1 MEEKDISLEI
11 AKLLKK
17 DGFNLDW
24 AKLLYV
30 DDGEVTYTKRNDY
43 PRDYNEDYNYN
54 YYPKA
59 TIQMAED
66 WLKTKYHL
74 YIHLSPSPSDDKTVW
89 IPHILDIRDCSCVD
103 DGSIPI
109 CDTPEEAHEKSI
121 IYCFKELVTMNKK
134 FDLGEIEFSLHKNG
148 FTKGFVLKRDLETRE
163 CREIME
169 DILGI
174 PVECEDDFFD
184 DSDEY
189 LVYNKVLTND
199 VNGWLKG
206 ERDDSTITDYAACM
220 DDTLPLGVFNIFP
233 VANYLKEKGII

>member
-1 MEEKDISLEI
+1 MEEKYISLEI

-24 AKLLYV
+24 VRLLYDV
-30 DDGEVTYTKRNDY
+30 AGEVTFTKSNDY
-43 PRDYNEDYNYN
+43 PKEYNDNH
-54 YYPKA
+54 YPKA
-59 TIQMAED
+59 TVQMVED

-121 IYCFKELVTMNKK
+121 IYCFKELVTMKKK

-148 FTKGFVLKRDLETRE
+148 FTKGFVLKRDLFTRE
-163 CREIME
+163 CKEIME

-174 PVECEDDFFD
+174 SVEREDDFD
-184 DSDEY
+184 DSDLYRE
-189 LVYNKVLTND
+189 YNKDLTND

-206 ERDDSTITDYAACM
+206 ERDDSVITDYAACM